1 MPPAL
6 RERTTAQSTGRRRT
20 RAAITAALAV
30 LVAAVALGVWGWS
43 QAASAPARGSA
54 FSPLPVGAKA
64 PRLYLSEAGS
74 APASASFPAAGTLTL
89 VSFLATQPDTAATAS
104 RSQAV
109 ELVSLADQYGPE
121 GVHVLIVDDTA
132 IPPSL
137 SMLENTVYDWQLG
150 DVPLL
155 ADPGHV
161 ASDRFGVPSSPTTL
175 LIGRT
180 GRVIARWNGYV
191 LTAVVAQALAS
202 AISPGKPL

>member
-1 MPPAL
+1 MPSAL
-6 RERTTAQSTGRRRT
+6 RERTPAKSGERRRT
-20 RAAITAALAV
+20 IAVISAVLAALTAGLV
-30 LVAAVALGVWGWS
+30 LGLRTWS
-43 QAASAPARGSA
+43 QATPAPASAGG

-64 PRLYLSEAGS
+64 PRMGLSKAGS
-74 APASASFPAAGTLTL
+74 APASTSFPAAGALTL

-109 ELVSLADQYGPE
+109 ELASLADQYGPQ

-132 IPPSL
+132 IPASL
-137 SMLENTVYDWQLG
+137 SMLENTAYDWQLS

-161 ASDRFGVPSSPTTL
+161 ASDRFGVASSPTTL

-180 GRVIARWNGYV
+180 GTVIDRWNGYV
-191 LTAVVAQALAS
+191 PTAVAAQALAS
-202 AISPGKPL
+202 AISPGKPT